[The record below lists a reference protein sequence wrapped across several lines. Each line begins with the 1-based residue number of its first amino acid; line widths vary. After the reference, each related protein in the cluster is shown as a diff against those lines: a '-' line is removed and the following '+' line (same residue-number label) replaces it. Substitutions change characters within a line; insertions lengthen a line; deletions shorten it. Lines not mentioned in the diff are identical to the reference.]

1 MSGFKHK
8 LREVIQTSQKDF
20 IKAKNRKTIHYSL
33 LGALL
38 LIQIF
43 LGITIYNEWIN
54 QNKLNALKADKEKAL
69 VLRTMSDQTRNDYLD
84 AQWQL
89 QTYFIKREAAA
100 LDKYFDLMG
109 KVITQ
114 MDTLREIT
122 FEHNRWQKL
131 MQVKQKKEKEI
142 IGLKEALDSLITQ
155 YSADSKFFS
164 DQQLSFKAYPE
175 QEVLQDIEVE
185 TRIISDSTTRKNLFS
200 RLMAAFSGK
209 VEIQKEIVENTV
221 KMKYG
226 KKTTSGSVQEQMK
239 QLLQQAEAYYRN
251 QFSQLQNSYFGL
263 RSEDTTLLGLN
274 EALVKES
281 NEMMEKY
288 NTISTKIYNESH
300 REEAAQQ
307 RTNQTIRIVSL
318 MSLIIGLMLLTVFLI
333 LVTRLAFE
341 KEKQLVYAQREVQ
354 QHLVFKS
361 KIIGMLS
368 HEVRSPLS
376 LIAIY
381 TKRLNQ
387 RFTDSETK
395 EVFHSL
401 NYTTNSL
408 LMMVNQVLDFSKAEQ
423 QQLQLNK
430 SAFNLNDALKTLLT
444 TLQNLTNE
452 KGNQFLCNSNLPE
465 NVMVSADLVKIQ
477 QLFFNLVGNANRFTT
492 AGTIHATI
500 TLMAH
505 GKKHFRLL
513 VEIKDNGKGIPS
525 QDLNIITEA
534 IVQGKETVRLN
545 EISTGLGLLLCK
557 EIITLYKGSFS
568 IASQEDKGTVVA
580 FSLVL
585 DKKKQENE

>member
-1 MSGFKHK
+1 M
-8 LREVIQTSQKDF
+8 
-20 IKAKNRKTIHYSL
+20 
-33 LGALL
+33 
-38 LIQIF
+38 
-43 LGITIYNEWIN
+43 
-54 QNKLNALKADKEKAL
+54 
-69 VLRTMSDQTRNDYLD
+69 
-84 AQWQL
+84 
-89 QTYFIKREAAA
+89 
-100 LDKYFDLMG
+100 
-109 KVITQ
+109 
-114 MDTLREIT
+114 
-122 FEHNRWQKL
+122 
-131 MQVKQKKEKEI
+131 
-142 IGLKEALDSLITQ
+142 
-155 YSADSKFFS
+155 
-164 DQQLSFKAYPE
+164 
-175 QEVLQDIEVE
+175 E

-200 RLMAAFSGK
+200 RLMVAFSGK

-226 KKTTSGSVQEQMK
+226 RKTTSGSVQEQMK

-263 RSEDTTLLGLN
+263 RSEDTALLGLN

-423 QQLQLNK
+423 R
-430 SAFNLNDALKTLLT
+430 T
-444 TLQNLTNE
+444 T
-452 KGNQFLCNSNLPE
+452 
-465 NVMVSADLVKIQ
+465 
-477 QLFFNLVGNANRFTT
+477 
-492 AGTIHATI
+492 
-500 TLMAH
+500 
-505 GKKHFRLL
+505 
-513 VEIKDNGKGIPS
+513 
-525 QDLNIITEA
+525 
-534 IVQGKETVRLN
+534 
-545 EISTGLGLLLCK
+545 ST
-557 EIITLYKGSFS
+557 
-568 IASQEDKGTVVA
+568 
-580 FSLVL
+580 
-585 DKKKQENE
+585 

>member
-1 MSGFKHK
+1 MSGFNHK

-226 KKTTSGSVQEQMK
+226 RKTTSGSVQEQMK

-263 RSEDTTLLGLN
+263 RSEDTALLGLN

-430 SAFNLNDALKTLLT
+430 SAFNLNDALKTLLI

-452 KGNQFLCNSNLPE
+452 KGNQFLCTSNLPE

-500 TLMAH
+500 TLMAQ

-513 VEIKDNGKGIPS
+513 VEIKDNGKGIPT

-534 IVQGKETVRLN
+534 IVQGRETVRLN

-557 EIITLYKGSFS
+557 EIINLYKGNFS

-580 FSLVL
+580 FSLTL
-585 DKKKQENE
+585 DKKNE